1 MGEFAGH
8 KQLINLFLMIAGM
21 SLILALVTGLVI
33 GVVLSH
39 ASP

>member
-8 KQLINLFLMIAGM
+8 RQLINLFLILAGM
-21 SLILALVTGLVI
+21 SSILALLTGLVI